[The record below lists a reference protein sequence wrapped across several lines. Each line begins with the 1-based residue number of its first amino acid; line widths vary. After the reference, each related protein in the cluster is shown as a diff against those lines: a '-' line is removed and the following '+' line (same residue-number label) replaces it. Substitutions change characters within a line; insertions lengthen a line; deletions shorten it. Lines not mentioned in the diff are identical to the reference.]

1 MSWELQW
8 MASFVLPVRS
18 AGTKKKAPFSHSEV
32 VALDISKIMGPAPG
46 SGAAPSRTAPGS
58 RL

>member
-1 MSWELQW
+1 

-18 AGTKKKAPFSHSEV
+18 AGTKKKRKAPFSHSEV